1 MKIKETREKTRYGLI
16 QAAEILK
23 VTPQTVI
30 RIEKG
35 NLHKQVFTLLHM
47 AKLYGV
53 NITDFD
59 ELKEEER

>member
-1 MKIKETREKTRYGLI
+1 MKIKETREKQRYGLI
-16 QAAEILK
+16 QVAKILG
-23 VTPQTVI
+23 VSPQNVI

-35 NLHKQVFTLLHM
+35 NIHKQVFTLLKM